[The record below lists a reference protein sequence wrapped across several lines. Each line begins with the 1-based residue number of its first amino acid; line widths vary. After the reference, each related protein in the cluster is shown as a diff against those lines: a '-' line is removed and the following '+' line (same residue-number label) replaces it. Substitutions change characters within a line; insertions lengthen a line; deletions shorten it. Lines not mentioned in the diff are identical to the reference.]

1 MPSPLQDLESDVRV
15 TYDAGYLCADF
26 SLTRPLCFRL
36 RPDARDRQTDV
47 VRRQTRDAHH
57 RLMPPPYRGGDIITP
72 KAHTV
77 GLLGVFVS
85 DPYPS
90 GTC

>member
-47 VRRQTRDAHH
+47 VRRQT
-57 RLMPPPYRGGDIITP
+57 
-72 KAHTV
+72 
-77 GLLGVFVS
+77 
-85 DPYPS
+85 
-90 GTC
+90 